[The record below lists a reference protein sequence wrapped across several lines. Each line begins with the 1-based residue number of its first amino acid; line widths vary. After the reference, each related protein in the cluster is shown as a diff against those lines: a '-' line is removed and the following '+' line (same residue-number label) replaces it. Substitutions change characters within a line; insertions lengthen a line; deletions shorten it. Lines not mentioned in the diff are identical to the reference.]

1 MLVKISPRTTTQEGV
16 FMETTETHQT
26 TPPKQLLDV
35 QEVKAL
41 TGFSV
46 TTIYKYVK
54 NGTFPQPKKVGRSTR
69 WRLADVQAFIN
80 S

>member
-1 MLVKISPRTTTQEGV
+1 
-16 FMETTETHQT
+16 METNPIT
-26 TPPKQLLDV
+26 TLPPQKQLLDA
-35 QEVKAL
+35 QDVKAL

-54 NGTFPQPKKVGRSTR
+54 NGTFPQPKKCGRSTR
-69 WRLADVQAFIN
+69 WRLADIQAYIN